1 MRDFRKLKVWEKAHE
16 LTLEV
21 YSATARF
28 PREEL
33 YGLAAQLRRASAS
46 IPANI
51 AEGCGRD
58 GEAELRRFLRIGL
71 GSANEV
77 EYHLLLA
84 KDLRFLREEEF
95 SKLTGKLV
103 LLACCGIS
111 RHSVRSCCG
120 VSRHLK
126 VDVARSCCK
135 SSEMPTM

>member
-1 MRDFRKLKVWEKAHE
+1 MRDFLKLKVWEKAYE
-16 LTLEV
+16 FTLEV
-21 YSATARF
+21 YGVTARF

-33 YGLAAQLRRASAS
+33 YGLIAQLRRAAAS
-46 IPANI
+46 ISANI

-95 SKLTGKLV
+95 RKLTGTLWRSN
-103 LLACCGIS
+103 AC
-111 RHSVRSCCG
+111 
-120 VSRHLK
+120 
-126 VDVARSCCK
+126 
-135 SSEMPTM
+135 